1 MARAVWL
8 EVALNGAWGKR
19 GQPLAPVSTDEL
31 VEQALACIDA
41 GASIVHFHA
50 YDPDTGRQRDAYE
63 LYAPVFERLRARTDA
78 IVYPTIP
85 FAGNADQPD
94 DMGPA
99 RRFAAVESLAQ
110 AGLLEWTVVD
120 PGSTTLASAA
130 EIERGGGFV
139 YLNPQ
144 DHIAY
149 GMALCARHR
158 LVPSYAIYE
167 PGFARYGAALQKRE
181 PEAPGAVYRLM
192 FSDALQFGFPPRDWA
207 LAAYRALLDEVA
219 PGAPWMAA
227 GLGVDVLPLAPAVIA
242 AGGHLRTGLEDVELG
257 SETGNVALVQA
268 AVRAIESAGGRPAT
282 PSEIRATWSG
292 RAKEH

>member
-19 GQPLAPVSTDEL
+19 RQPLSPTATDEI
-31 VEQALACIDA
+31 VDDALACIEA
-41 GASIVHFHA
+41 GAGIVHFHA
-50 YDPDTGRQRDAYE
+50 YDPATERQRDAFE

-85 FAGNADQPD
+85 FAGNADQSD
-94 DMGPA
+94 DMNGA
-99 RRFAAVESLAQ
+99 QRFAAVERLAQ

-120 PGSTTLASAA
+120 PGTTTLASAE
-130 EIERGGGFV
+130 EIARGGGFI

-149 GMALCARHR
+149 GMALCAKHR

-167 PGFARYGAALQKRE
+167 PGFARYGAALR
-181 PEAPGAVYRLM
+181 AGTPGVPTPVYRLM
-192 FSDALQFGFPPRDWA
+192 FSDDLEFGFPPRPYA
-207 LAAYRALLDEVA
+207 LEAYRALLAEVA

-227 GLGVDVLPLAPAVIA
+227 GLGVDVGPLTADIVAS
-242 AGGHLRTGLEDVELG
+242 GGHIRTGLEDVPMG
-257 SETGNVALVQA
+257 SQLSNVDLVRR
-268 AVRAIESAGGRPAT
+268 AVAAIEAAGGRLASPA
-282 PSEIRATWSG
+282 EIRAATSG
-292 RAKEH
+292 PV